1 MVQRHSV
8 SALRTCWPARIA
20 NLREEWSDTREAPGT
35 EELALDGRMDL
46 RPAAWLGAT
55 LRLGVRLVR
64 LFAAPNGGDGVLRA
78 PFGDGLHIGAE
89 GPCPTWRERAAP
101 AVVTAAAVAILLLFV
116 LAVGRG
122 LGEDERL

>member
-1 MVQRHSV
+1 MVRH
-8 SALRTCWPARIA
+8 ARDP
-20 NLREEWSDTREAPGT
+20 RYQ
-35 EELALDGRMDL
+35 ELALDGRMDL

-55 LRLGVRLVR
+55 LRLGVGLVR

-78 PFGDGLHIGAE
+78 PLGDGLHIGAE
-89 GPCPTWRERAAP
+89 GPCPAWRERAAP